1 MEERERDGVAE
12 GGNEGHCAANKFN
25 FVLLGIICD
34 HFRSPAGIKRP
45 FADIGG
51 GEGVSGGGREGK
63 RGKKGGRVLELSN
76 KEVTRTHS
84 KAQTK
89 GDKT

>member
-1 MEERERDGVAE
+1 MCLVLSSKSSSFPWRRERDGVAE
-12 GGNEGHCAANKFN
+12 GGNEGNCAANKFN

-51 GEGVSGGGREGK
+51 GEGVGLGVEGRGNVERKGEGD
-63 RGKKGGRVLELSN
+63 VS
-76 KEVTRTHS
+76 
-84 KAQTK
+84 
-89 GDKT
+89 